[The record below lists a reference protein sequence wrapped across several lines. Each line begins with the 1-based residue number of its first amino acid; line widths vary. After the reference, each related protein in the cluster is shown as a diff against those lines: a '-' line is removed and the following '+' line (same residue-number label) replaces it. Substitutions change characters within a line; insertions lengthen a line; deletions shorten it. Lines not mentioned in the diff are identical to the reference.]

1 MKSFSRLRW
10 ILAFHIWFLGVT
22 HAGKIAVMPLPTRE
36 LGNGNRPVTNG
47 LASEPPTTGVFG
59 AASAWPR
66 YTGVLVSEPL
76 PRSPGL
82 EPMPPLPG
90 AKNMP
95 YPARNTVFRIK
106 VHARPT
112 RGAQSVFWASLG

>member
-36 LGNGNRPVTNG
+36 LGNGNRPETNG
-47 LASEPPTTGVFG
+47 LASEPPTTVVFG
-59 AASAWPR
+59 AAIAWPW

-76 PRSPGL
+76 PTPPG
-82 EPMPPLPG
+82 PDPIPPPPTPT
-90 AKNMP
+90 NTP
-95 YPARNTVFRIK
+95 YPPPHPALPPPVPPR
-106 VHARPT
+106 
-112 RGAQSVFWASLG
+112 